1 MTSQTENA
9 GAKLRGRDVQR
20 MYYCW
25 NVRFTLELKRMIEKL
40 RGSEIRRTAWAFEGC
55 LSKIPQTG
63 WFKQQEIIFFT
74 VLKAWSCQD
83 WLDKQGFWKL
93 NAAREWETRHKNSE
107 KSEDQG
113 TNTAPRWRCRNWIQ
127 ASFIILSAMN
137 ERICGELSYNSCGLQ
152 GQRTKW
158 SLMTN

>member
-93 NAAREWETRHKNSE
+93 NAAREWETRHKNSV
-107 KSEDQG
+107 KSDYWDQHHSRVKV
-113 TNTAPRWRCRNWIQ
+113 PRVNPSQLYYTFSHEWKNMR
-127 ASFIILSAMN
+127 
-137 ERICGELSYNSCGLQ
+137 GVELCNSCGLQ
-152 GQRTKW
+152 GKRTKW
-158 SLMTN
+158 SLTIE